1 MRAAVMERHGGPE
14 ALLVRD
20 DVDVPSA
27 GDGQVLVGVR
37 AAGVNN
43 TDIWTREGAYGS
55 PADPDAVAGWL
66 GVPLDTPRIQ
76 GADIAGV
83 VQQVGPGVDER
94 WVGCR
99 VLVDPAFYSD
109 ESPDAD
115 VVALLGSERDGGF
128 AEAVVVDAEQ
138 VHDVSGSPLSD
149 AELACLPIAYGTAAG
164 MLRRGRA
171 APGECVVVTGASG
184 GVGVALVQLAAA
196 SGLRV
201 VALSTRDKA
210 AQLIALGAD
219 SVVDRHS
226 GALTDDLVAAAPAGI
241 DLVADVVGGDLF
253 SIWPGVTS
261 RRGRIVVAGAI
272 AGPVVTLDLRPLYL
286 QQRQIIGSTMHTR
299 RDFAALAER
308 ARRGEVSPPIAAR
321 FDLREIHAAQ
331 QAMRSGSSIGKV
343 VIDRMRDQGP
353 PMPVRTG

>member
-14 ALLVRD
+14 ALVVRD
-20 DVDVPSA
+20 DVDEPSPGA
-27 GDGQVLVGVR
+27 GQVLVGVR

-66 GVPLDTPRIQ
+66 GAPVDTPRIQ

-83 VQQVGPGVDER
+83 VQQVGPGVDEG
-94 WVGCR
+94 WVGRR
-99 VLVDPAFYSD
+99 VLVDPAFYAD
-109 ESPDAD
+109 ASPDAD

-128 AEAVVVDAEQ
+128 AEAVVVDAAQ
-138 VHDVSGSPLSD
+138 VHDVSGSPLTE

-164 MLRRGRA
+164 MLARGRA
-171 APGECVVVTGASG
+171 ADGECVVVTGASG

-196 SGLRV
+196 AGLRV

-210 AQLIALGAD
+210 ERLIELGAD
-219 SVVDRHS
+219 AVVDRHS
-226 GALTDDLVAAAPAGI
+226 STLTDDLAAAAPNGI
-241 DLVADVVGGDLF
+241 DLVADVVGGETF
-253 SIWPGVTS
+253 SIWPGVVS

-299 RDFAALAER
+299 RDFGALVER
-308 ARRGEVSPPIAAR
+308 ARRGEVSPPVAAR
-321 FDLREIHAAQ
+321 FGLEQIHAAQ
-331 QAMRSGSSIGKV
+331 QAMRRGSSLGKV
-343 VIDRMRDQGP
+343 VIDLTRVPGTTP
-353 PMPVRTG
+353 GT

>member
-14 ALLVRD
+14 ALVVRD
-20 DVDVPSA
+20 DVDEPSPGA
-27 GDGQVLVGVR
+27 GQVLVGVR

-66 GVPLDTPRIQ
+66 GAPVDTPRIQ

-83 VQQVGPGVDER
+83 VQQVGPGVDEG
-94 WVGCR
+94 WVGRR
-99 VLVDPAFYSD
+99 VLVDPAFYAD
-109 ESPDAD
+109 ASPDAD

-128 AEAVVVDAEQ
+128 AEAVVVDAAQ
-138 VHDVSGSPLSD
+138 VHDVSDSPLTE

-164 MLRRGRA
+164 MLARGRA
-171 APGECVVVTGASG
+171 ADGECVVVTGASG

-196 SGLRV
+196 AGLRV
-201 VALSTRDKA
+201 VALSTHDKA
-210 AQLIALGAD
+210 ERLIKLGAD
-219 SVVDRHS
+219 VVVDRHS
-226 GALTDDLVAAAPAGI
+226 STLTDDLAAAAPNGI
-241 DLVADVVGGDLF
+241 DLVADVVGGETF
-253 SIWPGVTS
+253 SIWPGVVS

-299 RDFAALAER
+299 RDFGALVER
-308 ARRGEVSPPIAAR
+308 ARRGEVSPPVAAR
-321 FDLREIHAAQ
+321 FGLEQIHAAQ
-331 QAMRSGSSIGKV
+331 QAMRSGSSLGKV
-343 VIDRMRDQGP
+343 VIDLTREPGTTP
-353 PMPVRTG
+353 GT